1 MASTS
6 VKNGAVYRSGKPLR
20 HPKIMCYAN
29 PKGDGSLES
38 RPFGFAQGR
47 LLRTERAR
55 MGHPRARV
63 RPTKVKIENK
73 VKVKIKTRAAD
84 RNVRSTRAAA
94 FAKLPLDL
102 PITGDAR
109 AVN

>member
-73 VKVKIKTRAAD
+73 VKVKIK
-84 RNVRSTRAAA
+84 NKGSGQEC
-94 FAKLPLDL
+94 PLY
-102 PITGDAR
+102 TGGGVCKTALGSPDYR
-109 AVN
+109 RRKGS